1 MQEWKAR
8 SNAYHLMEAAYKDDL
23 EGVPINF
30 RPDTV
35 VEDALLHFNIK
46 VHDWI
51 YPAKS
56 YFVAICYAKWIA
68 KDFKEDFYTVLDD
81 NDLIPKD
88 PYFRRYSQDKETY
101 DAILKRLEFNEDRG
115 MCPDVREYY
124 QEEMLF
130 DKL

>member
-1 MQEWKAR
+1 
-8 SNAYHLMEAAYKDDL
+8 MESVYKDDL

-56 YFVAICYAKWIA
+56 YFVAICYAKWIE

-81 NDLIPKD
+81 ADLIPKD

-101 DAILKRLEFNEDRG
+101 DAILKRLEFNEDKG

-124 QEEMLF
+124 HEEMLF